1 MKPIQFNIIYIM
13 RTKVD
18 SGGIWRNAVVIAL
31 VAERCGA
38 IIARY
43 AGSGFQHS
51 GSSHG
56 FQMAFSFFAQAIAPL
71 Q

>member
-1 MKPIQFNIIYIM
+1 M

-38 IIARY
+38 IISRY
-43 AGSGFQHS
+43 MVLGFSTQVH
-51 GSSHG
+51 
-56 FQMAFSFFAQAIAPL
+56 MAFSFFARAVKTGYRTASVKR
-71 Q
+71 